1 MKLSKDYLQKLAYA
15 LYSYGWVPIS
25 AKDKIP
31 VGKNWQNLRNDPV
44 KDARDIAEGK
54 YPTRVRQIGHLYDA
68 GIINNVSILTGEP
81 SGVVVFDVD
90 SKDDGINKWNQLV
103 EANGGLPKTFLVKTG
118 ENGYHYYFKY
128 NYNLRNI
135 PNRNA
140 ILDMPLDYRTNGG
153 VIVAPGSISYM
164 TGNYYQIIDG
174 YENNIPQIADM
185 PTWLIGLL
193 VKDILYREG
202 ITNPTDE
209 QFNQKVQMLL

>member
-1 MKLSKDYLQKLAYA
+1 
-15 LYSYGWVPIS
+15 
-25 AKDKIP
+25 
-31 VGKNWQNLRNDPV
+31 
-44 KDARDIAEGK
+44 
-54 YPTRVRQIGHLYDA
+54 
-68 GIINNVSILTGEP
+68 
-81 SGVVVFDVD
+81 
-90 SKDDGINKWNQLV
+90 
-103 EANGGLPKTFLVKTG
+103 
-118 ENGYHYYFKY
+118 
-128 NYNLRNI
+128 
-135 PNRNA
+135 
-140 ILDMPLDYRTNGG
+140 MPLDYRTNGG